1 MVTGNRYPATELK
14 GFIPLEM
21 TSTLKFFLVSLLVSV
36 SFIASAQNI
45 PPRPNPPRL
54 VNDFAGVLSPAEVQQ
69 LEQQLVAYDDSTS
82 NQIAIVTVKTL
93 DDYPIEEY
101 ALKILREWGV
111 GNKKTNNGIVIL
123 AAIEDRKIR
132 IEVGY
137 GLEGAIPDITANHII
152 QNDIAPNFRSGD
164 YYEGLSKAAASIIK
178 AAAGEYKAPEGYRKK
193 GGKSGIPIGLIIF
206 VIVMIIIFSGR
217 NRGGGGGFMSRR
229 GSGWLGP
236 FILGNMIGR
245 SSGGGWGGGG
255 GGWSGGGGG
264 GFGGFGGGSGGGGGA
279 SGSW

>member
-1 MVTGNRYPATELK
+1 LFRLYTHDMALRLK
-14 GFIPLEM
+14 TFIASVLV
-21 TSTLKFFLVSLLVSV
+21 LVSL
-36 SFIASAQNI
+36 FASAQNI
-45 PPRPNPPRL
+45 PARPNPPRL
-54 VNDFAGVLSPAEVQQ
+54 VNDLAGVLSASEAQQ

-101 ALKILREWGV
+101 ALKILRDWGV
-111 GNKKTNNGIVIL
+111 GNKKTNNGVVIL
-123 AAIEDRKIR
+123 AAIDDHKIR

-164 YYEGLSKAAASIIK
+164 YYEGLSKAANSIIK
-178 AAAGEYKAPEGYRKK
+178 AAAGEYKAPEGYRSNK
-193 GGKSGIPIGLIIF
+193 GRRGGIPVGLIIF
-206 VIVMIIIFSGR
+206 AVIMIIIFAGR
-217 NRGGGGGFMSRR
+217 GRGGGGGGFMSRR
-229 GSGWLGP
+229 GSGWLAP

-245 SSGGGWGGGG
+245 SSSGWGSGGG
-255 GGWSGGGGG
+255 GGWSGGGGGG

>member
-1 MVTGNRYPATELK
+1 MIKRLK
-14 GFIPLEM
+14 L
-21 TSTLKFFLVSLLVSV
+21 LLVPALCFI
-36 SFIASAQNI
+36 SFLTSAQDI
-45 PPRPNPPRL
+45 PARPNPPRL
-54 VNDFAGVLSPAEVQQ
+54 VNDFAGVLSPDEEQR

-82 NQIAIVTVKTL
+82 NQVAVVLVKTL
-93 DDYPIEEY
+93 NDYPIEEY
-101 ALKILREWGV
+101 ALKILRTWGI
-111 GNKKTNNGIVIL
+111 GNAKTNNGVLIL

-152 QNDIAPNFRSGD
+152 EYDIKPGFRSGD
-164 YYEGLSKAAASIIK
+164 YYDGLSKAANSIIK
-178 AAAGEYKAPEGYRKK
+178 AAAGEYKAPANYRKK
-193 GGKSGIPIGLIIF
+193 KSSGGFPFGLILF
-206 VIVMIIIFSGR
+206 VIILVVLFGGR
-217 NRGGGGGFMSRR
+217 NRGGGGGMMSRR

-236 FILGNMIGR
+236 FILGNMLGR
-245 SSGGGWGGGG
+245 SSGGGFGGGGWSGGG

>member
-1 MVTGNRYPATELK
+1 MSKLK
-14 GFIPLEM
+14 A
-21 TSTLKFFLVSLLVSV
+21 LLVPIFLFV
-36 SFIASAQNI
+36 SFLASAQNI
-45 PPRPNPPRL
+45 PQRPNPPKL
-54 VNDFAGVLSPAEVQQ
+54 VNDFAGVLSPEEEQR
-69 LEQQLVAYDDSTS
+69 LEQELVAYDDSTS
-82 NQIAIVTVKTL
+82 NQVAIVLLKTL

-101 ALKILREWGV
+101 AVKLFRSWGI
-111 GNKKTNNGIVIL
+111 GNKKTNNGVLIL
-123 AAIEDRKIR
+123 AAIEDHKIR

-178 AAAGEYKAPEGYRKK
+178 AAAGEYKAPADYRKRK
-193 GGKSGIPIGLIIF
+193 GSGSAIPFGFIIF
-206 VIVMIIIFSGR
+206 VIVMIIIFGGR

-236 FILGNMIGR
+236 FILGNMMGR
-245 SSGGGWGGGG
+245 SGGGGWGG

-264 GFGGFGGGSGGGGGA
+264 GFGGFGGGSSGGGGA